1 MKLRP
6 YLSFTLM
13 LTAVIFAII
22 STSYFMQGDEN
33 SANASGLAFMGLTIA
48 AAFASQYFAAPFPTP
63 TPVYA
68 PQPEP
73 NLTRW
78 HILSAL
84 IGLGF
89 LAFVA
94 EVNAN
99 EFHIPALTHVTYNT
113 QFVLWVVGIILMT
126 VGVGGARWQTDW
138 LARHWRECAFVAAL
152 TVGALVLRAH
162 NLAAIQSF
170 VDELNFSTAVDDFW
184 LDERVKIL
192 RPFSSVAS
200 FTYIF
205 PYLQNQTVGVLGQT
219 FEGLRLPSAFFGA
232 LTVPALYL
240 LARHLFDR
248 RTAAAAAVLLTTLP
262 VHLQLSRVGLNNIAD
277 PLFGVLALGFLT
289 RGLRHNS
296 RLDFALAGAALGLT
310 QYFYEVGRLLFP
322 ALVVL
327 WLVLNLRRWQTVW
340 PQLMAFA
347 VVAAAIAAP
356 VYYTW
361 ITTDRPLIPRLSEA
375 GPPEGYWSIE
385 AISALPELFIQR
397 AENYLLHFLS
407 RPEGVLYYGRG
418 APFLHPALL
427 PSLMIGLG
435 VALARWRRSGLIL
448 VWVGVTVLASV
459 LLANHTAATRVMV
472 IIPALAALAG
482 LGLTVSLQTLLG
494 DRLRRWSA
502 VVLAGIVMVIGWAQA
517 DYYFNQ
523 HVPDFNSQTAES
535 LAGQEAVF
543 MARNFT
549 KNLPEGTEIH
559 IIDDQRLRGPEAEP
573 MLYFFTGQ
581 ATTVRTVRP
590 DELTPRYFRQLTPN
604 VGHVFFISR
613 YDTESIRLARL
624 AARAIGP
631 FDVDLPGYPARRY
644 WFFMAYV
651 RTPG

>member
-1 MKLRP
+1 MKLRR

-13 LTAVIFAII
+13 LAAVICAVA
-22 STSYFMQGDEN
+22 STGYFMQGDED
-33 SANASGLAFMGLTIA
+33 SANASGLALMGLAIA
-48 AAFASQYFAAPFPTP
+48 AAFASQRLAIPFPAP
-63 TPVYA
+63 TLTHIA
-68 PQPEP
+68 QPEP
-73 NLTRW
+73 RLTRW

-84 IGLGF
+84 VGFGL

-99 EFHIPALTHVTYNT
+99 TLHIPALTDVTYHT
-113 QFVLWVVGIILMT
+113 QFGLWVAGIMLIT
-126 VGVGGARWQTDW
+126 VGVGGARWQTGW
-138 LARHWRECAFVAAL
+138 LSRHWREGVFVAAL

-162 NLAAIQSF
+162 DLAAIQSF

-184 LDERVKIL
+184 FDERVKIL

-205 PYLQNQTVGVLGQT
+205 PYLQNQAISLVGQN
-219 FEGLRLPSAFFGA
+219 FEALRLPSAFFGA

-248 RTAAAAAVLLTTLP
+248 RTAVAAAVLLATLP
-262 VHLQLSRVGLNNIAD
+262 VHLQLSRIGLNNIAD
-277 PLFGVLALGFLT
+277 PLFGVLAMGFLS

-296 RLDFALAGAALGLT
+296 RLDFVLAGTALGLT

-322 ALVVL
+322 ALAAL
-327 WLVLNLRRWQTVW
+327 WLVLNLRRWRTVW
-340 PQLMAFA
+340 PNLITFGLVFA
-347 VVAAAIAAP
+347 AVAAP

-361 ITTDRPLIPRLSEA
+361 IATDRPLIPRLSEA
-375 GPPEGYWSIE
+375 GPPEGYWSME
-385 AISALPELFIQR
+385 SISALPSLFIQR

-407 RPEGVLYYGRG
+407 RPEGVLYYGTG

-427 PSLMIGLG
+427 PGLMLGLG

-459 LLANHTAATRVMV
+459 MLANHTAATRVMV
-472 IIPALAALAG
+472 IIPALAGLAG

-494 DRLRRWSA
+494 DRIRRST
-502 VVLAGIVMVIGWAQA
+502 VVLALVVLVTAWAQA
-517 DYYFNQ
+517 DYYFRE
-523 HVPDFNSQTAES
+523 HIPDFNRQTAES
-535 LAGQEAVF
+535 AAGQEAVF
-543 MARNFT
+543 MARQFIN
-549 KNLPEGTEIH
+549 NLPEETEIH

-581 ATTVRTVRP
+581 AINVQTARP
-590 DELTPRYFRQLTPN
+590 DELTPRYFRWLTPN

-613 YDTESIRLARL
+613 YDAETIRLVREGV
-624 AARAIGP
+624 RAVGP
-631 FDVDLPGYPARRY
+631 FDVALPGYPARRY
-644 WFFMAYV
+644 WFFLAYV
-651 RTPG
+651 PTPG

>member
-1 MKLRP
+1 MKLRR

-13 LTAVIFAII
+13 LAAVICAVV
-22 STSYFMQGDEN
+22 STGYFMQGDED
-33 SANASGLAFMGLTIA
+33 SANASGLTLMGLSIA
-48 AAFASQYFAAPFPTP
+48 AAFASQRLAAPLPAPESNPT
-63 TPVYA
+63 

-73 NLTRW
+73 PLTRW

-99 EFHIPALTHVTYNT
+99 EFHIPALAGVTYQT
-113 QFVLWVVGIILMT
+113 QFTLWVVGIILIT
-126 VGVGGARWQTDW
+126 VGVGGARWQTGW
-138 LARHWRECAFVAAL
+138 VARYWREGVFVAAL
-152 TVGALVLRAH
+152 TVGAFVLRAH
-162 NLAAIQSF
+162 DLAAIQSF

-184 LDERVKIL
+184 FDERVRIL

-205 PYLQNQTVGVLGQT
+205 PYLQNQAVSLVGQT

-232 LTVPALYL
+232 LTVPALYVL
-240 LARHLFDR
+240 MRHLFNR
-248 RTAAAAAVLLTTLP
+248 RTAAAAAVLLATLP

-277 PLFGVLALGFLT
+277 PLFGVLALAFLA

-322 ALVVL
+322 ALAAL
-327 WLVLNLRRWQTVW
+327 WLLLNFRQWRVVW
-340 PQLMAFA
+340 PKLMAFA
-347 VVAAAIAAP
+347 LVFVAVAAP

-361 ITTDRPLIPRLSEA
+361 IMTDRPLIPRLSET
-375 GPPEGYWSIE
+375 GPPENYWSVE
-385 AISALPELFIQR
+385 ALSALPALFIQR
-397 AENYLLHFLS
+397 AGNYLLHFLS
-407 RPEGVLYYGRG
+407 RPEGVLYYGTD

-427 PSLMIGLG
+427 PGLMLGLG
-435 VALARWRRSGLIL
+435 VALARWRQFGLVL
-448 VWVGVTVLASV
+448 VWVSATVSASV

-472 IIPALAALAG
+472 MIPALAGLAG
-482 LGLTVSLQTLLG
+482 LGLTVSISTLLG
-494 DRLRRWSA
+494 SRRWST
-502 VVLAGIVMVIGWAQA
+502 VVLAFAVMVIAWAQT

-523 HVPDFNSQTAES
+523 HLPDFNRQTAES
-535 LAGQEAVF
+535 AAGQEAVF
-543 MARNFT
+543 MARQFIE
-549 KNLPEGTEIH
+549 NLPEGTEIH

-573 MLYFFTGQ
+573 MLFFFTGQ
-581 ATTVRTVRP
+581 AIIVRTVRP

-613 YDTESIRLARL
+613 YDPDSIRLARE
-624 AARAIGP
+624 AVRAVGP

-644 WFFMAYV
+644 WFFLAYV